1 MVKRV
6 LKDNKG
12 EAYIGHIIGIF
23 LSLVVIVFSLT
34 YYPVFISKY
43 ELGKFASEIMR
54 EAEITGE
61 IGTSVNNKI
70 KDLKETLID
79 VDSVRWETKY
89 INGTNKINLNE
100 NIKVTV
106 SKNVDTGFFIFGTN
120 KIDLS
125 VTEIGSSEVYHK

>member
-1 MVKRV
+1 MIIKV

-34 YYPVFISKY
+34 YYPVFIAKY

-61 IGTSVNNKI
+61 IGISVSNKI
-70 KDLKETLID
+70 NELKKTLID
-79 VDSVRWETKY
+79 VDSVKWDTTYIHGTK
-89 INGTNKINLNE
+89 KINLNGA
-100 NIKVTV
+100 IKVTV
-106 SKNVDTGFFIFGTN
+106 SKKVDTKFFTFGKN
-120 KIDLS
+120 EINLS
-125 VTEIGSSEVYHK
+125 VTEVGSSEVYHK